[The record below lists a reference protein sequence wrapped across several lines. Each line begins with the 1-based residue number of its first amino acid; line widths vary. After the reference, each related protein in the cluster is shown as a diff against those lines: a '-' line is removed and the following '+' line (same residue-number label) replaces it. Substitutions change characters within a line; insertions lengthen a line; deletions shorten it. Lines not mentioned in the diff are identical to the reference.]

1 MLNQW
6 RYRLEKGRPHLLL
19 LAGLLL
25 LLIGLSVVGGFVVF
39 ITGTG
44 GNLWDSIWWT
54 FLHLSD
60 PGYLGDDDT
69 PISAIL
75 GTLFTVLGMII
86 FVAGIVGILTSMIAS
101 GLKNLHE
108 GGAPVAFSDHIVIV
122 GWNTR
127 VFTLVADLLHAST
140 RHQIAILAPLV
151 KEDAEKQL
159 ERRVF
164 DPIAQREGRRAA
176 HIARGNV
183 VYRQGHAG
191 VDHDLNRVSAGDASR
206 FILLAEQSGVSVR
219 AVDVAQIRTLYS
231 IERAHVSPDAGA
243 KRFATVVEFTSE
255 QFRSHAFY
263 AMRVDPRRDAWVNYY
278 EEQLE
283 KRGLRSYLP
292 VPGELKS
299 LNDMTAVNPD
309 QIVSR
314 VLVQCAV
321 QPFLSGIY
329 DELFS
334 FQGREMF
341 LWQPDRNWQDV
352 WHRML
357 EQSPASRPVFLSSRM
372 QEGLVMGIFRDG
384 EFSFDPAD
392 WSALDDN
399 TQYLVLGDQQAF
411 SRRPLE
417 GVDDSY
423 PANCGLSV
431 PSATPDSRVLILGV
445 NRRFTVVIEQ
455 LADYIEQYAGHRLTI
470 DVLDEND
477 LPDVATHTEN
487 INLNL
492 HRGDYTSWETLGS
505 LLEEQP
511 AYDSIILLAEDL
523 HIDDPEVD
531 ARVTLVLVMLRAFRD
546 DFHWQEKLEHTSLV
560 AEVRDPR
567 NRNILRQKQL
577 AGDVIVGDEYV
588 SGFIA
593 QICVDPR
600 LEELYREIL
609 DYGQYEVYA
618 RDVATHEAGCAFG
631 SLVQACAERGETAMG
646 ILQKQADDSMVT
658 LLAPGMET
666 IVGEGDQAL
675 VIARE

>member
-39 ITGTG
+39 LTGTG
-44 GNLWDSIWWT
+44 GGLGDSIWWT

-108 GGAPVAFSDHIVIV
+108 GGAPVAFRDHIVIV

-127 VFTLVADLLHAST
+127 VFTLVGDLLHASKA
-140 RHQIAILAPLV
+140 HQIAILAPLV

-164 DPIAQREGRRAA
+164 DPIARQEGRRAA

-183 VYRQGHAG
+183 VYRQGNAG
-191 VDHDLNRVSAGDASR
+191 VDHDLNRVSAGEAER
-206 FILLAEQSGVSVR
+206 FILLAEQSGPSVR

-231 IERAHVSPDAGA
+231 IERAHQNPDA
-243 KRFATVVEFTSE
+243 KDRRFATVVEFSSE

-278 EEQLE
+278 EEQLK

-334 FQGREMF
+334 FRGRELF
-341 LWQPDRNWQDV
+341 LWKPDRSWREV
-352 WHRML
+352 WKTML
-357 EQSPASRPVFLSSRM
+357 EQAPVERPTYLASRM
-372 QEGLVMGIFRDG
+372 QQGLVVGIYDNG
-384 EFSFDPAD
+384 QFSFDPGA
-392 WSALDDN
+392 WRELDEGAP
-399 TQYLVLGDQQAF
+399 YLVLGDKQSF
-411 SRRPLE
+411 SRRPLSRPAE
-417 GVDDSY
+417 SY
-423 PANCGLSV
+423 EATCAISA
-431 PSATPDSRVLILGV
+431 PSETPDSRVLILGV
-445 NRRFTVVIEQ
+445 NRRFHVVIEQ
-455 LADYIEQYAGHRLTI
+455 LSDYIEQYAGYRLTI
-470 DVLDEND
+470 DVLDEHE
-477 LPDVATHTEN
+477 LPDVSPHTEH
-487 INLNL
+487 IDLNL
-492 HRGDYTSWETLGS
+492 HRGDYTCWETLGS

-523 HIDDPEVD
+523 HIDNPEVD

-546 DFHWQEKLEHTSLV
+546 DYHWQEKLEHTSLV

-593 QICVDPR
+593 QICVDHR

-609 DYGQYEVYA
+609 DYGQYELYA

-631 SLVQACAERGETAMG
+631 SLVQACAERHETAMG
-646 ILQKQADDSMVT
+646 ILQKQPDGSRIT

-666 IVGEGDQAL
+666 VVGEGDQAL
-675 VIARE
+675 VIAGA